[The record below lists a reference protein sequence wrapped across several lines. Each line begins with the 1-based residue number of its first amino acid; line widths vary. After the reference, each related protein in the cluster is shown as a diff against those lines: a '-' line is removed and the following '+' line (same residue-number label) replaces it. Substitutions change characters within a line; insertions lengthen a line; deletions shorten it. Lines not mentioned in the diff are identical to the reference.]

1 MIVFAAFDADADVNG
16 ITGIPSE
23 LPASMQ
29 RLLQQC
35 FDFNSSA
42 RPCFRRICH
51 GFDQEWNGQAEV
63 PELGCQ
69 HQKMLPEPPQE
80 SPIVLGQDEQ
90 DKDTVA
96 GWLTPRCSSSARYL
110 F

>member
-1 MIVFAAFDADADVNG
+1 MVFAAFDADAAVNG

-29 RLLQQC
+29 LFLRQC

-42 RPCFRRICH
+42 RPCFRCICH
-51 GFDQEWNGQAEV
+51 RFDQEWNGQAEV
-63 PELGCQ
+63 LELGCQ
-69 HQKMLPEPPQE
+69 HHKMLPEPPKE
-80 SPIVLGQDEQ
+80 SPTVLSMDPEQ
-90 DKDTVA
+90 DTDTVA
-96 GWLTPRCSSSARYL
+96 GRLTPRRSSSARYL